1 MLRLERRDDTFTA
14 TTSGEGL
21 MSASPAVVLI
31 PNPGTGPTWRRSTDA
46 FLRRDLAPG
55 TRRVYGLTLEAVGAH
70 LGGQELATV
79 TAAALG
85 RAVGTAY
92 PNASPA
98 TWNRVVATLRSFW
111 SFTRKQ
117 GWTEIDAVAA
127 LERRRVTED
136 HSRALSREDLDR
148 LFARRNVSVRDR
160 CLWRLLYETG
170 ARANEVLNLNIEDLD
185 LDAKRA
191 VTVRKGGDRDVLHFQ
206 TGSARL
212 LPRVIDG
219 RTRGP
224 LFLSDRASSPGRAA
238 AAGDRCPTSGRARLS
253 YRRAAEVFAEA
264 SGGKTLHQ
272 LRHSAITHLSEAG
285 VPLPLL
291 MAKSRHASLRTL
303 QRYARPSVDAV
314 AQLTADHDP
323 ARRR

>member
-1 MLRLERRDDTFTA
+1 
-14 TTSGEGL
+14 
-21 MSASPAVVLI
+21 MSASPTVVSI
-31 PNPGTGPTWRRSTDA
+31 PTRGTGLTWQRATDA

-55 TRRVYGLTLEAVGAH
+55 TRRIYGLTLEAVGAH
-70 LGGQELATV
+70 LQGKKLATV
-79 TAAALG
+79 TTAALG
-85 RAVGTAY
+85 RAVGAAY
-92 PNASPA
+92 PDASPA

-111 SFTRKQ
+111 AFARKQ

-127 LERRRVTED
+127 LERRRVNED
-136 HSRALSREDLDR
+136 HSRSLSREELDR
-148 LFARRNVSVRDR
+148 LFTRRTVSVRDR

-170 ARANEVLNLNIEDLD
+170 ARANEVLNLNIEDLV

-191 VTVRKGGDRDVLHFQ
+191 VTIRKGGDRDVLHFQ
-206 TGSARL
+206 TGAARL
-212 LPRVIDG
+212 LPRVIGG

-224 LFLSDRASSPGRAA
+224 VFLSERAVSPGRAVT
-238 AAGDRCPTSGRARLS
+238 AGDRCPTSGRARLS

-314 AQLTADHDP
+314 AHLTAEHDP